1 MQQSPNDDSFY
12 LYVFYRSE
20 KMLPDAATSTILT
33 GFFTLSAVV
42 ITTLTQTFNTRR
54 NQRFELKKENLRF
67 ELETSRK
74 HADLIREKLEKAHII
89 LSEISRE
96 FSLTFL
102 TIDWSVK
109 MLPAD
114 FHNKYRDLC
123 AKAAEV
129 QMIVDFYAPSVRESV
144 EELRG
149 LMESYWMHFHLVL
162 VMEEKGEKVNSKTF
176 SYSESASYSQ
186 IIPSNVYKI
195 QMEIREMAH
204 SFIDS

>member
-1 MQQSPNDDSFY
+1 
-12 LYVFYRSE
+12 
-20 KMLPDAATSTILT
+20 MLPDAATSTILT
-33 GFFTLSAVV
+33 GVFTLSAVV

-54 NQRFELKKENLRF
+54 NQRFELNRESLR
-67 ELETSRK
+67 LKSETYRE
-74 HADLIREKLEKAHII
+74 HADLIRGKLERAHVL

-102 TIDWSVK
+102 TIDWSAE
-109 MLPAD
+109 MLPSD

-144 EELRG
+144 EELYK
-149 LMESYWMHFHLVL
+149 LMGCYWMHFHLVL
-162 VMEEKGEKVNSKTF
+162 VMVEKGEKVDCTTS
-176 SYSESASYSQ
+176 SYSEAENYSI

-195 QMEIREMAH
+195 QREIREIAY